1 MTRTSKIRKLS
12 REERLMWW
20 KKPREKRKIVG
31 RGRPKKEGR
40 KNHHITLDGLNS
52 KFLRR
57 VGWVP
62 GEKSNFLDKAVEC
75 ARRLDLKSADGWK
88 FPVDTRNLRPKFR
101 LP

>member
-1 MTRTSKIRKLS
+1 MTRPSKIRKLS

-20 KKPREKRKIVG
+20 KKPKEKRKIVG

-40 KNHHITLDGLNS
+40 KGHHITLSEANS
-52 KFLRR
+52 TFLRR

-62 GEKSNFLDKAVEC
+62 GEKSDFLDKAVEC
-75 ARRLDLKSADGWK
+75 ARRLNLKSADGWESLI
-88 FPVDTRNLRPKFR
+88 DTRNLRPKFR